1 MVILSVYF
9 SGSGGPWPH
18 WPPRSTSANTLKCMI
33 DISTSTKQEAI
44 ILISQG
50 VKLAPETMHEIL
62 NTSFM

>member
-1 MVILSVYF
+1 MYIF
-9 SGSGGPWPH
+9 QGQGGHGPIG
-18 WPPRSTSANTLKCMI
+18 PPRSTSANTLKCMI